1 MSDPAVARTV
11 KTPAKAADPPRADT
25 GALQADL
32 RQSLHRSADEPG
44 PHSAD
49 PAGAPDVTVRLHAV
63 AAAADGLVGLGAEGK
78 LSPAAA
84 LDVARALSE
93 TTGVEMDEVCLLLY
107 SRAVTSPRLL
117 ELPPL
122 TAIGVQLH
130 LLLDLG
136 VFDDVSTW
144 RESSAGEI
152 ECVLQL
158 GGQDPARR
166 VRTEARSVLRGRRG
180 TRAGGRSSLCSVAIV
195 QYEQAIGVVVGHA
208 SRPDTRLA
216 RAYLDEA
223 ARALVG
229 VLERERLLERS
240 RDRETALVTSAER
253 RLTRLAYDLHD
264 GPIQDVLA
272 LAADVRYLEQ
282 QLLPFMLESHRELAA
297 GRFDDLSGR
306 LAELDRVLR
315 GASHSLE
322 SKSVVRRPLGEILHR
337 EVDAFADRSSITAR
351 LELRGDPESVDSAQR
366 VVIFRAVQEALANV
380 REHSAAS
387 TVDIRVW
394 ARRSWIEVQ
403 IVDNGAGFEVGRA
416 LANAAK
422 RGRLGLVGIGERV
435 RLLGGTLTIDSRPGG
450 PTTLSFTL
458 PR

>member
-1 MSDPAVARTV
+1 MERIVQ
-11 KTPAKAADPPRADT
+11 TPVEVADPQLA
-25 GALQADL
+25 AASVLQADL
-32 RQSLHRSADEPG
+32 HQSLRRSADESRPRSG
-44 PHSAD
+44 DPAD
-49 PAGAPDVTVRLHAV
+49 PTHFTDRLQSV
-63 AAAADGLVGLGAEGK
+63 SAAADGLIALGAEGK
-78 LSPAAA
+78 LSPTAV
-84 LDVARALSE
+84 LDVALSLSE
-93 TTGVEMDEVCLLLY
+93 ATGVDLDEMCLALY
-107 SRAVTSPRLL
+107 ARAVTSPRLL

-136 VFDDVSTW
+136 VFNDVSTW
-144 RESSAGEI
+144 RESPAGEV

-158 GGQDPARR
+158 GGQDLARR
-166 VRTEARSVLRGRRG
+166 VRTEARTVLRGRRG
-180 TRAGGRSSLCSVAIV
+180 TRAGGRSSLCSAPIM
-195 QYEQAIGVVVGHA
+195 QYEQTIGVVVGNVSH
-208 SRPDTRLA
+208 PDAGLA

-223 ARALVG
+223 ARALGG

-240 RDRETALVTSAER
+240 RSRETALVTSAER

-306 LAELDRVLR
+306 LAELDRELR

-337 EVDAFADRSSITAR
+337 EVDAFADRSSIAAR
-351 LELRGDPESVDSAQR
+351 LELRGDPESIGSAQR
-366 VVIFRAVQEALANV
+366 VVIFRAIQEALANV
-380 REHSAAS
+380 REHSGAS
-387 TVDIRVW
+387 TVAVRVW

-403 IVDNGAGFEVGRA
+403 IVDNGTGFEVGHA

-422 RGRLGLVGIGERV
+422 RGRLGLVGVGERV
-435 RLLGGTLTIDSRPGG
+435 RLLGGTLTVDSRPGG